1 MSRNVLYVKTVK
13 KQRAGQMETRKFNV
27 SGMSCGGC
35 SGRLKKVLEKA
46 DGVASADA
54 SHEQSSCEVAFDPA
68 VIGADKLV
76 ALIEGANFKVEN

>member
-1 MSRNVLYVKTVK
+1 MKTIN
-13 KQRAGQMETRKFNV
+13 FNV

-46 DGVASADA
+46 DGVKSADA
-54 SHEQSSCEVAFDPA
+54 SHEQNSCEVVFDPDA
-68 VIGADKLV
+68 IGKEQIA